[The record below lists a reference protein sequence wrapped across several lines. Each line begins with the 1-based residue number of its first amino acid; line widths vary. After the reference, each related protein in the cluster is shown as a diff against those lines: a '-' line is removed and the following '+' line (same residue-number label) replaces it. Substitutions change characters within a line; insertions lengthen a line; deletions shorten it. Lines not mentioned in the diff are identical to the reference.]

1 MPLKLST
8 GWGDEK
14 AVIQS
19 FLNRQVL
26 NRFFLPPNAVA
37 LPSAWRYQVRGAT
50 NGVALLRAWRY
61 LQRQEISRAT
71 YLCLNIA
78 AGAARKATGAPW
90 PTAWLIHPYRSNP

>member
-1 MPLKLST
+1 MPQRLST

-26 NRFFLPPNAVA
+26 NRNFFYPPMQ
-37 LPSAWRYQVRGAT
+37 WRHQVRGAT
-50 NGVALLRAWRY
+50 KGVALLRAWRY

-78 AGAARKATGAPW
+78 AGAARRATGAPW
-90 PTAWLIHPYRSNP
+90 PAAWLIHPYRSNP

>member
-1 MPLKLST
+1 MPQRLST

-37 LPSAWRYQVRGAT
+37 PPSAWRYKQH
-50 NGVALLRAWRY
+50 
-61 LQRQEISRAT
+61 QEISRAT

-78 AGAARKATGAPW
+78 AGAARRALGAP
-90 PTAWLIHPYRSNP
+90 